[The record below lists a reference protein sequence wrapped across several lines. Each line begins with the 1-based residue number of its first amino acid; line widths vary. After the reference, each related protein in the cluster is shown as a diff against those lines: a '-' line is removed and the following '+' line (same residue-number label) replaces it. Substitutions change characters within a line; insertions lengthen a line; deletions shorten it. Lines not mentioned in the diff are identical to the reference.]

1 MTDTITIPQVTD
13 SGAVRGMMY
22 ALRGRYRFLDT
33 IPIGLSVLGRE
44 IFGLLLGGGN
54 GPEKVLFAAA
64 FHGQEWL
71 TALTVLRLCENI
83 CEAMQ
88 KDGKLDDL
96 DLRQALAGRQPHS
109 GAHGQPRRGGH
120 RPAGRRGRRPL
131 CRAGRRPGGRPAG
144 LWQAN
149 ARGVD
154 INHNFNAGWALLQE
168 LERKKGIDGPAPRQ
182 WGGPC
187 PESEPETRA
196 LTGLCARF
204 RFRHVV
210 ALHSQGEE
218 IYWRY
223 GDRTPPQAQMMA
235 DVLGAA
241 SGYRVADPEGLASH
255 GGFKD
260 WFIDSTGRPGFTIEL
275 GQGVNPLPGFR
286 LRIAVRQGPGNAAAG
301 RSFIAK
307 CVYLYKKIQIV

>member
-33 IPIGLSVLGRE
+33 IPIGRSVLGRE

-71 TALTVLRLCENI
+71 TALTVLRLCEDI

-96 DLRQALAGRQPHS
+96 DLRQALAGRSLILVPMVNPDGVDIALR
-109 GAHGQPRRGGH
+109 GAEAAGPFAEQAAALGAD
-120 RPAGRRGRRPL
+120 RP
-131 CRAGRRPGGRPAG
+131 G

-235 DVLGAA
+235 DVLGLPVQTVQVPESPALGAA
-241 SGYRVADPEGLASH
+241 ILA
-255 GGFKD
+255 
-260 WFIDSTGRPGFTIEL
+260 
-275 GQGVNPLPGFR
+275 GV
-286 LRIAVRQGPGNAAAG
+286 AAG
-301 RSFIAK
+301 VYPDVPSASAALVVPGEPLLPDAERSAA
-307 CVYLYKKIQIV
+307 YEPYYRLYESLYPALKPACGRLAAL

>member
-1 MTDTITIPQVTD
+1 M
-13 SGAVRGMMY
+13 
-22 ALRGRYRFLDT
+22 
-33 IPIGLSVLGRE
+33 
-44 IFGLLLGGGN
+44 
-54 GPEKVLFAAA
+54 
-64 FHGQEWL
+64 
-71 TALTVLRLCENI
+71 
-83 CEAMQ
+83 
-88 KDGKLDDL
+88 
-96 DLRQALAGRQPHS
+96 
-109 GAHGQPRRGGH
+109 
-120 RPAGRRGRRPL
+120 
-131 CRAGRRPGGRPAG
+131 
-144 LWQAN
+144 
-149 ARGVD
+149 D

-260 WFIDSTGRPGFTIEL
+260 WFIDSTAAPASPSSWAKGSTRCRFPTSNRCTPRPGKCCCWPLFYSQMRISLQKNTNCI
-275 GQGVNPLPGFR
+275 VNHAVFS
-286 LRIAVRQGPGNAAAG
+286 RISSGWQRQ
-301 RSFIAK
+301 
-307 CVYLYKKIQIV
+307 

>member
-1 MTDTITIPQVTD
+1 MIDYVRGGKAMTDTITIPQVTD

-33 IPIGLSVLGRE
+33 IPIGRSVLGRE

-96 DLRQALAGRQPHS
+96 DLRQALAGRSLILVPMVNPDGVDIALR
-109 GAHGQPRRGGH
+109 GAEAAGPFAEQAAALGAD
-120 RPAGRRGRRPL
+120 RP
-131 CRAGRRPGGRPAG
+131 G

-168 LERKKGIDGPAPRQ
+168 LERKKLSLI
-182 WGGPC
+182 
-187 PESEPETRA
+187 
-196 LTGLCARF
+196 
-204 RFRHVV
+204 H
-210 ALHSQGEE
+210 
-218 IYWRY
+218 I
-223 GDRTPPQAQMMA
+223 
-235 DVLGAA
+235 
-241 SGYRVADPEGLASH
+241 
-255 GGFKD
+255 
-260 WFIDSTGRPGFTIEL
+260 
-275 GQGVNPLPGFR
+275 
-286 LRIAVRQGPGNAAAG
+286 
-301 RSFIAK
+301 
-307 CVYLYKKIQIV
+307 